1 MQKNNRSA
9 CYKLYTLAL
18 CLLCMPLAYA
28 DESLIKLQEGM
39 PYGEVKKILI
49 AQGWQG
55 INNQQIEN
63 SSLYAAEIYNQ
74 GMTEVVDC
82 ISMALDGCQFHF
94 QKDGQMLEIKTI
106 TRQLIVDSF
115 SIMKH

>member
-1 MQKNNRSA
+1 MQKNNISA
-9 CYKLYTLAL
+9 FYELYMLAL
-18 CLLCMPLAYA
+18 CLLCTPFAYA
-28 DESLIKLQEGM
+28 NESLIKLQEGM

-63 SSLYAAEIYNQ
+63 SSLYATEIYNQ

-82 ISMALDGCQFHF
+82 ISMALDGCQFRF
-94 QKDGQMLEIKTI
+94 QKDDQILEIKTI

-115 SIMKH
+115 GIIKP